1 MFRNYLSAAADLRHS
16 PPRRVRTRRKP
27 ALALERLEDRTV
39 PANWTGT
46 VSTDWGTAGNWSNN
60 ALQGPTDSVVIPQGT
75 TNSPILSAATSAI
88 ASLTVNTGA
97 TLTLNAN
104 LTVNG
109 AVLTGGTVNL
119 SSTTTLTV
127 NNGSFTFNSGA
138 AISTTG
144 TVAMTGTAAANLSPG
159 TNASLPNI
167 KISNTGGVT
176 TTGGAFSVASLDV
189 NTGSLT
195 LGNTLTDK
203 GAFTQEAGI
212 VNLNN
217 QQLQVAGNITRSI
230 SGNVQATMPGTTGTV
245 LLNGTAGQTF
255 MDTSFGKLPGL
266 IISDNVTLP
275 SGSNVGVRTGG
286 SGVTL
291 NAGFTLTLLQGPAAS
306 FLIDRGNFTDNG
318 NIVLHQLSPNGGPT
332 TALIK
337 LDGTLNIGASATAN
351 LTVTKGVA
359 NSVFSFVSYG
369 TAVGQFAVAG
379 VTING
384 NFPFTATSG
393 VGLTGLTV
401 TLGSQVTTDTWT
413 GAGGDNKFSNAGNW
427 SSGAVP
433 GPTDLAVIPG
443 GTPSDPTLGNAATV
457 AGLQVTGG
465 SLTLFANLTVTG
477 DFTQSGGQISFVADT
492 NQLIIGGNV
501 NRTGGTFLAT
511 AGTVVFNGTYQNFAD
526 TSGQAFAR
534 NVIVNSG
541 SFLTVQVGSV
551 LIVGNNFTNNG
562 TVRLRMSSPGSSTPL
577 VIGNN
582 LVEGAGSAFTFTLD
596 NTSAGLTYIFLT
608 FGGTETAGATF
619 SANAGTVNHNTH
631 NITVTT

>member
-1 MFRNYLSAAADLRHS
+1 MFRNYLSAGAVKSRNR
-16 PPRRVRTRRKP
+16 PPRRLQARRRL
-27 ALALERLEDRTV
+27 ALAVEVLEDRTV
-39 PANWTGT
+39 PANWTGN
-46 VSTDWGTAGNWSNN
+46 VSTDWATGGNWDTGLVPGAADPVTIGTATRN
-60 ALQGPTDSVVIPQGT
+60 
-75 TNSPILSAATSAI
+75 PILSAATTI
-88 ASLTVNTGA
+88 ASLTLNTGGN
-97 TLTLNAN
+97 LQLNAN
-104 LTVNG
+104 LQVNG
-109 AVLTGGTVNL
+109 SVLTGGTVNL
-119 SSTTTLTV
+119 ASNATLTV

-159 TNASLPNI
+159 TGASLPKI
-167 KISNTGGVT
+167 TISNTGGVT

-189 NTGSLT
+189 TTGSLT

-203 GAFTQEAGI
+203 GAFTQEGGN

-217 QQLQVAGNITRSI
+217 QQLQVAGNITRS
-230 SGNVQATMPGTTGTV
+230 GTGVATMLGTTGTV

-291 NAGFTLTLLQGPAAS
+291 NSGFTLTLLQGPAAS

-318 NIVLHQLSPNGGPT
+318 KIVLNQFTPNGGAT
-332 TALIK
+332 FALITINGA
-337 LDGTLNIGASATAN
+337 LALSGTATFD
-351 LTVTKGVA
+351 LTVNKLA
-359 NSVFSFVSYG
+359 PSAVFTFVTYGSTTG
-369 TAVGQFAVAG
+369 TAGTTTVH
-379 VTING
+379 G
-384 NFPFTATSG
+384 NFPFTATAAAG
-393 VGLTGLTV
+393 TTALTV

-413 GAGGDNKFSNAGNW
+413 GAGADNKFSNAANW
-427 SSGAVP
+427 STGAVP
-433 GPTDLAVIPG
+433 GPTDLAVIPS
-443 GTPSDPTLGNAATV
+443 GTPNDPTLGTAATV

-465 SLTLFANLTVTG
+465 TLTLFASLTVTG
-477 DFTQSGGQISFVADT
+477 DFTESAGQISFGTDA

-511 AGTVVFNGTYQNFAD
+511 AGTVVFNGSYQTVAD
-526 TSGQAFAR
+526 TSGLAFAR

-541 SFLTVQVGSV
+541 VFLTIQVGSV
-551 LIVGNNFTNNG
+551 LTVGNDFTNNG
-562 TVRLRMSSPGSSTPL
+562 TVSLRMTSPGSATPL
-577 VIGNN
+577 AIGNN
-582 LVEGAGSAFTFTLD
+582 LIEGAGSAFTFTLD

-619 SANAGTVNHNTH
+619 SDNAGTVNHNAH